1 MRNLLKIAAAAML
14 IAAVAVTSLAA
25 SDSKGGSSTSSP
37 IRSSGSERTSS
48 SSSGGSGG
56 GGGTGLSGVVGS
68 SSGIGPGGS
77 LTSSNAPESASVV
90 TGHWDFDGSNWH
102 YILDNGARVRGQF
115 AYLENPYAGGANQ
128 LFAFDAAGNMLKG
141 WVWIKGANG
150 LTYCYYFNP
159 VSNGSLGAAQQGGT
173 TPDGWQVNSAAQWT
187 VEGVAQTK

>member
-1 MRNLLKIAAAAML
+1 MRNLLKVAAAALL

-25 SDSKGGSSTSSP
+25 SGSKQGNTAP
-37 IRSSGSERTSS
+37 IRSNGYSSGGGSS
-48 SSSGGSGG
+48 SSSSGG
-56 GGGTGLSGVVGS
+56 GGGTGFSGSVGS
-68 SSGIGPGGS
+68 STGIGPGGS
-77 LTSSNAPESASVV
+77 LTASNAPESASVV
-90 TGHWDFDGSNWH
+90 TGHWDFDGANWH
-102 YILDNGARVRGQF
+102 YIQDNGARISGQF

-159 VSNGSLGAAQQGGT
+159 VSNGSLGAAQLGGT